1 MILRNL
7 AIGTIAL
14 TSAACGAWTEGKRD
28 VAMSNFRDTTLEKAS
43 FALDC
48 PAEKLQVKLVPEG
61 EAFPDNALVGGCGQK
76 ATFVRVSGDW
86 VMESGPGR

>member
-1 MILRNL
+1 MLFRTL

-14 TSAACGAWTEGKRD
+14 TSAACGAWTEGHRD
-28 VAMSNFRDTTLEKAS
+28 VAMNSFRNTTLEKAS

-48 PAEKLQVKLVPEG
+48 PAEKLEVKLVPES
-61 EAFPDNALVGGCGQK
+61 EAFPNNALVGGCGQK
-76 ATFVRVSGDW
+76 ATFVRVGGDW